1 MDWGCLASTEE
12 VLVEDVGHLQ
22 ISEML
27 TGKYKCLALDGR
39 VESSRRRG
47 AQFGSFKG
55 RPLLMTPVGK
65 GQGCP
70 GRLWVP
76 ITGGSQ
82 GWLDPSGQVP

>member
-27 TGKYKCLALDGR
+27 MGKYNRCGLDGS
-39 VESSRRRG
+39 VKSSRLHG
-47 AQFGSFKG
+47 PEFGSFKG

-82 GWLDPSGQVP
+82 GWIDPSGQVP